1 LIKNKSFSTNWFL
14 NNFKVL
20 EYYLPEKSLDKFN
33 YLEIGSFEGMSALF
47 ILNKFKNANV
57 TCIDQWKLNDN
68 NSQKLD
74 FDFINVEKK
83 FDENLNNFSYTK
95 IKETSIKALDDLKK
109 KNVLFDCI
117 YIDGSHD
124 GKDILNDAI
133 ASFDLLNKKGL
144 IIFDDISSIYD
155 SINIQPHNA
164 FETFYYLYKKKIKIL
179 YLKTIAVVKKTNY

>member
-68 NSQKLD
+68 NSQKSRL
-74 FDFINVEKK
+74 
-83 FDENLNNFSYTK
+83 
-95 IKETSIKALDDLKK
+95 
-109 KNVLFDCI
+109 
-117 YIDGSHD
+117 
-124 GKDILNDAI
+124 
-133 ASFDLLNKKGL
+133 
-144 IIFDDISSIYD
+144 
-155 SINIQPHNA
+155 
-164 FETFYYLYKKKIKIL
+164 
-179 YLKTIAVVKKTNY
+179 